1 MTRWV
6 GGDFW
11 TRPPVQKGAAVAAV
25 TVALLGALYVSQATT
40 TKAPVL
46 VTLAIAGITLGVV
59 VAMSRRDAVSLL
71 TVVLVPLFLVPENYS
86 IAGPLKSVGFPP
98 LLAGLACLAVWA
110 VARWTGAIRPEP
122 WHPFRWTM
130 LVFVLTSMTAFAA
143 ALTRNLV
150 QAEADSATRM
160 VFPVLA
166 MIGIAMLATD
176 GLSTAGQVET
186 LLRRLVV
193 LTTFEGII
201 GALEFAIHLDYH
213 AVARLPGLVV
223 NTEVGSAVRS
233 GIDRI
238 EAAAAH
244 PIEFSLALATA
255 VPLALHFALNA
266 ETPRSRRLF
275 WACFGILAGVIPL
288 TVSRTGLLAVAI
300 CIVVYGAVLRG
311 RARAN
316 LFVLS
321 AIGLVAFPVIAPG
334 VLGTIKSFVFAGT
347 ADNSITGRLDDYA
360 LIPLL
365 LDGHW
370 WFGRGFGTFQPLVYF
385 FLDNQYLMQ
394 LLTGGIVSLLA
405 FAAIFVIGASVAR
418 GARKR
423 FTRTK
428 DRDLAQAIA
437 APILAIAAGAGTFDL
452 FSFLQC
458 AFVLFLLC
466 GCASALWTIS
476 RHEERAR
483 DAAAAREAAQAKLE
497 LGSESEPGP
506 PATLEKVP
514 V

>member
-6 GGDFW
+6 GGDLW
-11 TRPPVQKGAAVAAV
+11 TRPPVRKGAAVVAL
-25 TVALLGALYVSQATT
+25 TVALLGAYYVSQATT
-40 TKAPVL
+40 TKAPAL
-46 VTLAIAGITLGVV
+46 VMLAIVGILFGVV
-59 VAMSRRDAVSLL
+59 VALSRRDAVSLL
-71 TVVLVPLFLVPENYS
+71 TIVVVPLFLVPENYS
-86 IAGPLKSVGFPP
+86 IAGPLKSVGYPP
-98 LLAGLACLAVWA
+98 LLAGLACLGVWA

-130 LVFVLTSMTAFAA
+130 LLFVLTSMIAFAA
-143 ALTRNLV
+143 GLTRNLV

-160 VFPVLA
+160 IFPVLA
-166 MIGIAMLATD
+166 MIGIAMLAAD
-176 GLSTAGQVET
+176 GLTTVAQVEK
-186 LLRRLVV
+186 LLKTLVV
-193 LTTFEGII
+193 LTTVEGIA

-213 AVARLPGLVV
+213 ALARLPGFVV

-266 ETPRSRRLF
+266 ENQRSRRLF
-275 WACFGILAGVIPL
+275 WVCFAILAGVIPL
-288 TVSRTGLLAVAI
+288 TVSRTGLLGIAI
-300 CIVVYGAVLRG
+300 CLVVYGAVLKG
-311 RARAN
+311 RARVN

-347 ADNSITGRLDDYA
+347 ADDSITGRLDDYA

-365 LDGHW
+365 MDGHW
-370 WFGRGFGTFQPLVYF
+370 WFGRGFGTFQPDVYF

-394 LLTGGIVSLLA
+394 LLTGGMVSLLA

-437 APILAIAAGAGTFDL
+437 APILAIAAGAATFDL

-476 RHEERAR
+476 RREERAR
-483 DAAAAREAAQAKLE
+483 DAAAAREAARAELE
-497 LGSESEPGP
+497 
-506 PATLEKVP
+506 PAPEQPAALEKVP

>member
-6 GGDFW
+6 GGDLW
-11 TRPPVQKGAAVAAV
+11 TRPPVRKGAAVAAL
-25 TVALLGALYVSQATT
+25 TVALLGAYYVSQATT
-40 TKAPVL
+40 TKAPAL
-46 VTLAIAGITLGVV
+46 VMLAIVGILFGVI
-59 VAMSRRDAVSLL
+59 VALSRRDAVSLL
-71 TVVLVPLFLVPENYS
+71 TIVLVPLFLVPENYS
-86 IAGPLKSVGFPP
+86 IAGPLKSVGYPP
-98 LLAGLACLAVWA
+98 LLAGLACLGVWA

-130 LVFVLTSMTAFAA
+130 LLFVLTSMIAFAA
-143 ALTRNLV
+143 GLTRNLV

-160 VFPVLA
+160 TFPVLA
-166 MIGIAMLATD
+166 MIGIAMLAAD
-176 GLSTAGQVET
+176 GLNTVAQVEK
-186 LLRRLVV
+186 LLKTLVV
-193 LTTFEGII
+193 LTTLEGIA

-213 AVARLPGLVV
+213 ALARLPGFVV

-266 ETPRSRRLF
+266 ESQRSRRLF
-275 WACFGILAGVIPL
+275 WVCFAILAGVIPL
-288 TVSRTGLLAVAI
+288 TVSRTGLLGIAI
-300 CIVVYGAVLRG
+300 CLVVYGAVLKG
-311 RARAN
+311 RARVN

-347 ADNSITGRLDDYA
+347 ADDSITGRLDDYA

-365 LDGHW
+365 MDGHW
-370 WFGRGFGTFQPLVYF
+370 WFGRGFGTFQPDVYF

-437 APILAIAAGAGTFDL
+437 APILAIAAGAATFDL

-476 RHEERAR
+476 RREERAR
-483 DAAAAREAAQAKLE
+483 DAAAARDAAQAE
-497 LGSESEPGP
+497 FEPAP
-506 PATLEKVP
+506 RQPTALEKVP

>member
-1 MTRWV
+1 M
-6 GGDFW
+6 
-11 TRPPVQKGAAVAAV
+11 
-25 TVALLGALYVSQATT
+25 LTT
-40 TKAPVL
+40 L
-46 VTLAIAGITLGVV
+46 
-59 VAMSRRDAVSLL
+59 
-71 TVVLVPLFLVPENYS
+71 E
-86 IAGPLKSVGFPP
+86 
-98 LLAGLACLAVWA
+98 
-110 VARWTGAIRPEP
+110 
-122 WHPFRWTM
+122 
-130 LVFVLTSMTAFAA
+130 
-143 ALTRNLV
+143 
-150 QAEADSATRM
+150 
-160 VFPVLA
+160 
-166 MIGIAMLATD
+166 GIA
-176 GLSTAGQVET
+176 
-186 LLRRLVV
+186 
-193 LTTFEGII
+193 

-213 AVARLPGLVV
+213 ALARLPGFVV

-266 ETPRSRRLF
+266 ESQRSRRLF
-275 WACFGILAGVIPL
+275 WVC
-288 TVSRTGLLAVAI
+288 SRDPGRGHPADRLSYRSARASRSASSSTAP
-300 CIVVYGAVLRG
+300 VLKG
-311 RARAN
+311 RARVN

-347 ADNSITGRLDDYA
+347 ADDSITGRLDDYA

-365 LDGHW
+365 MDGHW
-370 WFGRGFGTFQPLVYF
+370 WFGRGFGTFQPDVYF

-437 APILAIAAGAGTFDL
+437 APILAIAAGAATFDL

-476 RHEERAR
+476 RQEERAR
-483 DAAAAREAAQAKLE
+483 DAAAARERRSSGAGTGAPTADGRWRRSPYRAPGRYRRICRKSLERACEHGGFDSQAARRWSRWA
-497 LGSESEPGP
+497 
-506 PATLEKVP
+506 
-514 V
+514 

>member
-1 MTRWV
+1 V
-6 GGDFW
+6 L
-11 TRPPVQKGAAVAAV
+11 
-25 TVALLGALYVSQATT
+25 TVALLGAFYLSQATT
-40 TKAPVL
+40 TKVPSL
-46 VTLAIAGITLGVV
+46 VMLAIVAIAMGVII
-59 VAMSRRDAVSLL
+59 AMSRRDAVSLL
-71 TVVLVPLFLVPENYS
+71 TIVIVPLFLVPENYS
-86 IAGPLKSVGFPP
+86 IAGPLKSVGYPP
-98 LLAGLACLAVWA
+98 LLAGLACLGVWV

-130 LVFVLTSMTAFAA
+130 LAFVLSSMIAFAA

-150 QAEADSATRM
+150 QEEADSATRM
-160 VFPVLA
+160 IFPVLA
-166 MIGIAMLATD
+166 MVGIAMLATD
-176 GLSTAGQVET
+176 GLSTVAQVET
-186 LLRRLVV
+186 LLKRLVV
-193 LTTFEGII
+193 LTTLEGIV
-201 GALEFAIHLDYH
+201 GALEFAVHLDYH
-213 AVARLPGLVV
+213 SLARLPGFVV

-266 ETPRSRRLF
+266 ETTKSRRLF
-275 WACFGILAGVIPL
+275 WVCFGILAGVIPL
-288 TVSRTGLLAVAI
+288 TVSRTGLLGVAI
-300 CIVVYGAVLRG
+300 CIVVYGAVLQG
-311 RARAN
+311 RTRAN

-321 AIGLVAFPVIAPG
+321 AMGLVAFPVIAPG

-365 LDGHW
+365 MDGHW
-370 WFGRGFGTFQPLVYF
+370 WFGRGFGTFQPDVYF

-394 LLTGGIVSLLA
+394 LLTGGIVGLVV

-423 FTRTK
+423 FTRTR

-476 RHEERAR
+476 RGEERA
-483 DAAAAREAAQAKLE
+483 AAAAEQDSAVDDER
-497 LGSESEPGP
+497 GSPPDQRRRPGV
-506 PATLEKVP
+506 PADSVRA
-514 V
+514 

>member
-1 MTRWV
+1 VTQGVRGQLW
-6 GGDFW
+6 G
-11 TRPPVQKGAAVAAV
+11 RLGARKVIA
-25 TVALLGALYVSQATT
+25 TVALAASLLGALYVSQATA
-40 TKAPVL
+40 TKAPAL
-46 VTLAIAGITLGVV
+46 TTLAIVGITVGAV

-71 TVVLVPLFLVPENYS
+71 TVVLVPLFLIPENYS
-86 IAGPLKSVGFPP
+86 IAGPLKSVGYPP

-110 VARWTGAIRPEP
+110 VARWTGAIRAVP

-130 LVFVLTSMTAFAA
+130 LVFLLTSMMSYAA

-160 VFPVLA
+160 IFPLLA
-166 MIGIAMLATD
+166 MVGIAMLATD
-176 GLSTAGQVET
+176 GLSTVEQVER
-186 LLRRLVV
+186 LLKRLVF
-193 LTTFEGII
+193 LTTLEGLI
-201 GALEFAIHLDYH
+201 GALEYAFHLDYRTL
-213 AVARLPGLVV
+213 ARLPGMVV
-223 NTEVGSAVRS
+223 NTEVGDSIRN

-266 ETPRSRRLF
+266 GDTRSRRLF
-275 WACFGILAGVIPL
+275 WACFGIMAGVIPL
-288 TVSRTGLLAVAI
+288 TVSRTGLLGVAI
-300 CIVVYGAVLRG
+300 CIIVYGSVLRG

-316 LFVLS
+316 LLVLS
-321 AIGLVAFPVIAPG
+321 TIGLVTFPILAPR
-334 VLGTIKSFVFAGT
+334 VLGTIKNFVFAGT
-347 ADNSITGRLDDYA
+347 TDNSITGRLDDYA

-365 LDGHW
+365 MDGHW

-405 FAAIFVIGASVAR
+405 FLGIFVVGAGVAR

-423 FTRTK
+423 FTRTR

-437 APILAIAAGAGTFDL
+437 APILAIAVGAGTFDL

-458 AFVLFLLC
+458 AFTLFLLC
-466 GCASALWTIS
+466 GCAAALWTIS
-476 RHEERAR
+476 RREARAAEA
-483 DAAAAREAAQAKLE
+483 DAPEALLASAGDTAAAEGR
-497 LGSESEPGP
+497 SSEPVG
-506 PATLEKVP
+506 AMG
-514 V
+514 